1 MHSVGTFK
9 NELALWI
16 FPTVL
21 QVSPLNRGVW
31 SVRLYLCLLLFLEG
45 LYGGV
50 SCFLLVMCLLE
61 DLGTDP
67 SRSFPRGWK
76 LNNCLDKEDKT
87 SLVLSFACLILKD
100 VR

>member
-1 MHSVGTFK
+1 MHSVGMFK

-16 FPTVL
+16 VPTVL
-21 QVSPLNRGVW
+21 QVSPLNRGVC

-45 LYGGV
+45 LCGGV
-50 SCFLLVMCLLE
+50 SSCLLE

-87 SLVLSFACLILKD
+87 SLILSFAHLILKD
-100 VR
+100 VRKK